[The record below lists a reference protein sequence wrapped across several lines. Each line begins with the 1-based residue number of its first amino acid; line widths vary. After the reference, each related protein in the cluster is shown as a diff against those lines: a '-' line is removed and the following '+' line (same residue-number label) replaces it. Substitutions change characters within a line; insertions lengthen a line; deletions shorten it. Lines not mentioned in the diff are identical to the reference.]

1 MNADSLAVLIFIR
14 THRQNTYASDLRK
27 VLSMAEKTLHEEN
40 ISREEVA
47 DRLQTFAHEFREGGD
62 ANIDVSNKTVTLSPS
77 SSVGYEIGTRE
88 SSSVLRVSRES
99 VTIKLDWK
107 PK

>member
-1 MNADSLAVLIFIR
+1 MS
-14 THRQNTYASDLRK
+14 
-27 VLSMAEKTLHEEN
+27 EKTLHEEK

-47 DRLQTFAHEFREGGD
+47 ERLESIADQLRGDGD
-62 ANIDVSNKTVTLSPS
+62 ADIDVGNKTVTLSPTENIA
-77 SSVGYEIGTRE
+77 YEIGTRE
-88 SSSVLRVSRES
+88 SSSVLRGDRET

>member
-1 MNADSLAVLIFIR
+1 M
-14 THRQNTYASDLRK
+14 SDK
-27 VLSMAEKTLHEEN
+27 VLHEEK

-47 DRLQTFAHEFREGGD
+47 DRLQAIADELRGDGD
-62 ANIDVSNKTVTLSPS
+62 ANVDVGNKTVTLSPPNA
-77 SSVGYEIGTRE
+77 VGYEIGTRE
-88 SSSVLRVSRES
+88 SSSILRGSRES

>member
-1 MNADSLAVLIFIR
+1 MS
-14 THRQNTYASDLRK
+14 
-27 VLSMAEKTLHEEN
+27 EKTLHEEK

-47 DRLQTFAHEFREGGD
+47 DRLEAVAEQLRGDGD
-62 ANIDVSNKTVTLSPS
+62 ANVDVGNKTVTLSPR
-77 SSVGYEIGTRE
+77 GNIAYEIGIRE
-88 SSSVLRVSRES
+88 SSSVLRGDRET